1 MEAAPQCVAAA
12 QRMSMSLVFDEAPPG
27 RRGAMLGLR
36 MTMVFGLHIIVPL
49 ISGLMG
55 FAGKWSNPFAL

>member
-1 MEAAPQCVAAA
+1 
-12 QRMSMSLVFDEAPPG
+12 MSMSLVFDEAPPG